1 MSVTSSTLRRADAT
15 CHPGLEAANL
25 VRLGRVRM
33 ACKARRLGEDLQAQL
48 DHNVLRHH
56 QPSTSSFENHTAA
69 PYGSL
74 LDPFSTR
81 CRRLFLG
88 PDGCSHRSRL
98 TRKLTAPLCASRT
111 HLAAFP
117 ASPGVTTFTRQ
128 IEVSPRTPFRDC
140 VRHGTRMCDIAAR
153 RADTWGIGSVRTSK
167 YTP

>member
-1 MSVTSSTLRRADAT
+1 
-15 CHPGLEAANL
+15 
-25 VRLGRVRM
+25 M

-153 RADTWGIGSVRTSK
+153 RADTWVAVTARQYSDFEVLPLARSVTEYQNYVSSVHSK
-167 YTP
+167 HA